1 MKILVKKVMII
12 GLGNVG
18 TAVATA
24 MVLRGTCDELY
35 FVDKNDGKAQAEK
48 LDLSHQSA
56 LLATTTKIT
65 ALPFASHWEET
76 LAKCDVLVFSPGK
89 IALLTGKNPDR
100 LGELPNS
107 LQIVE
112 ELAPRIK
119 ASNFKGIV
127 VSITN
132 PCDAVVTYLQQLTAL
147 PKERIFGTGTTL
159 ETIRMKYTVAD
170 KFDCNV
176 HDVSG
181 YVLGEHGE
189 TQFTAWSTV
198 AINHL
203 PIIELAKKE
212 NLELSEI
219 QETVRRG
226 AWDIIANKKYT
237 SQGIGLTATAITE
250 AIFSNSKKAFPLSS
264 YNETYQTYIGQV
276 TKIGE
281 LGVLNVIP
289 QVLTPAEEESFAASA
304 TAVYHNLQNALKA

>member
-35 FVDKNDGKAQAEK
+35 FVDKKDGKAQAEK

-65 ALPFASHWEET
+65 ALPFESNWEET
-76 LAKCDVLVFSPGK
+76 LAKCDVLIFSPGK

-107 LQIVE
+107 IQIVK

-119 ASNFKGIV
+119 ASGFKGIV

-132 PCDAVVTYLQQLTAL
+132 PCDAVVTYLQELTQI

-170 KFDCNV
+170 KFACNV

-189 TQFTAWSTV
+189 SQFTAWSTV
-198 AINHL
+198 AINNL
-203 PIIELAKKE
+203 PIVQLAEKA
-212 NLELSEI
+212 NLELTEI

-264 YNETYQTYIGQV
+264 YNETHQTYIGQV
-276 TKIGE
+276 TEIGE
-281 LGVLNVIP
+281 SGVIKVIP
-289 QVLTPAEEESFAASA
+289 QPLTTKEEESFSASA
-304 TAVYHNLQNALKA
+304 KAVHDNLRKAL